1 MDMSIAVREK
11 ILSAAE
17 KRMMTFGYR
26 KVLVDEIARDLAMSK
41 NTIYK
46 HFQSK
51 MDIAAMLFER
61 LKTRINMNQEQV
73 EARTSDPLE
82 IIYQNVC
89 FLQKELSPW
98 FEHFLSDIKQELP
111 ALWEAFAAFRA
122 EKILEI
128 EQLVKEGIKR
138 KEFRRVDPA
147 MAVRVFLGAVEK
159 CTNPEVLQ
167 NENVSFQKALENVL
181 DIWSNGIKT
190 QP

>member
-1 MDMSIAVREK
+1 MSPDVREK

-51 MDIAAMLFER
+51 TDIAILLFER
-61 LKTRINMNQEQV
+61 LKIRINKNQQDV
-73 EARTSDPLE
+73 QARTSDPLE
-82 IIYQNVC
+82 IIYQNVS

-111 ALWEAFAAFRA
+111 ALWDDFTAFRA

-128 EQLVKEGIKR
+128 EDLVKEGIQR
-138 KEFRRVDPA
+138 TEFRPIDPA

-167 NENVSFQKALENVL
+167 NENVSFQKVLENVL
-181 DIWSNGIKT
+181 DIWSNGIKM
-190 QP
+190 PPKP